1 PTSHQYFFFSKVI
14 QKGLNIMNI
23 INCDIAFRGKCISTG
38 EWVYGVPVSN
48 SRKTCIVR
56 LNDSDELTSI
66 QVIPETVGRFT
77 ELYDKKGN
85 GICVGD
91 IVFYRNIY
99 SNMFLQVKWINY
111 FGMFIAENVKM
122 PKSILLSNI
131 NHKVEIMGNIHDNP
145 EWLENV

>member
-1 PTSHQYFFFSKVI
+1 
-14 QKGLNIMNI
+14 MNI
-23 INCDIAFRGKCISTG
+23 VNCDVAFRGKSISTG

-66 QVIPETVGRFT
+66 QVIPETVGQFT

-91 IVFYRNIY
+91 IVFYRN
-99 SNMFLQVKWINY
+99 MFFQIKWIDY
-111 FGMFIAENVKM
+111 FGMFTAENDKI
-122 PKSILLSNI
+122 PKVILLSNI
-131 NHKVEIMGNIHDNP
+131 NRKVEIIGNIHDNP
-145 EWLENV
+145 ELLKNL